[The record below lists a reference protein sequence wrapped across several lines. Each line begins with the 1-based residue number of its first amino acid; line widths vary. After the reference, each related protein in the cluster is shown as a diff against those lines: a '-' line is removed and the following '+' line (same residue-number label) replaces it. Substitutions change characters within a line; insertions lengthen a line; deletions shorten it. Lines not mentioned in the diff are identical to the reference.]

1 MKPQITFVTG
11 NAFKADQVGWH
22 LDMPLAHQKVDVD
35 EIQSLDLAEVVRHKA
50 MGAYKIIKTP
60 VLVEDT
66 SLTFES
72 LGRLPG
78 PLIKWFLEELDN
90 VGLVKLL
97 DGYPSRRAE
106 ARVLFGYFDGKEFQ
120 IFSGGTKGTIA
131 PSPRGERGFG
141 WDPIFIPDGH
151 VKTWG
156 EMTKEEQIAT
166 SMRRKALKKLAK
178 AFK

>member
-78 PLIKWFLEELDN
+78 PLIKWFLEEPREQSPPRPEVSAVL
-90 VGLVKLL
+90 G
-97 DGYPSRRAE
+97 GIPSSFPT
-106 ARVLFGYFDGKEFQ
+106 V
-120 IFSGGTKGTIA
+120 
-131 PSPRGERGFG
+131 
-141 WDPIFIPDGH
+141 
-151 VKTWG
+151 
-156 EMTKEEQIAT
+156 M
-166 SMRRKALKKLAK
+166 
-178 AFK
+178 